1 MDNHSIKQIF
11 IGFILVVTI
20 GCIIYQSMGMCGC
33 WERCCRNNQRNN
45 QRSNPEDNPRNN
57 QNNRKIVVKQALE
70 IP

>member
-1 MDNHSIKQIF
+1 MDNHFIKQLF

-33 WERCCRNNQRNN
+33 WERCCRNNRIHPGDNPM
-45 QRSNPEDNPRNN
+45 SNPGD
-57 QNNRKIVVKQALE
+57 NRKIVVKQAPD

>member
-1 MDNHSIKQIF
+1 MDNHFIKQIF

-20 GCIIYQSMGMCGC
+20 GCIIYQSMGICGC
-33 WERCCRNNQRNN
+33 WERCYRNN
-45 QRSNPEDNPRNN
+45 QRSNQRSNQRNN

>member
-1 MDNHSIKQIF
+1 MDNHFIKQLF

-33 WERCCRNNQRNN
+33 WERCCRNNRNN
-45 QRSNPEDNPRNN
+45 SGDN
-57 QNNRKIVVKQALE
+57 QNNRKIVVKQAPD

>member
-20 GCIIYQSMGMCGC
+20 GCIIYQSMGICGC
-33 WERCCRNNQRNN
+33 WERCYRNNRNN
-45 QRSNPEDNPRNN
+45 LGDNPGDR
-57 QNNRKIVVKQALE
+57 NNRKIVVKQALE

>member
-33 WERCCRNNQRNN
+33 WERCYRNNQRNN
-45 QRSNPEDNPRNN
+45 PGNN

>member
-20 GCIIYQSMGMCGC
+20 GCIIYQSLGICGC
-33 WERCCRNNQRNN
+33 WERCWRNNQR
-45 QRSNPEDNPRNN
+45 DNPRNN
-57 QNNRKIVVKQALE
+57 QNNRKIVVKQAPD

>member
-1 MDNHSIKQIF
+1 MDNHSIKQLF

-20 GCIIYQSMGMCGC
+20 GCIIYQSMGICGC
-33 WERCCRNNQRNN
+33 WERCYRNN
-45 QRSNPEDNPRNN
+45 RNN

>member
-33 WERCCRNNQRNN
+33 WERCCRDNRIH
-45 QRSNPEDNPRNN
+45 PEDRIHPANPGD
-57 QNNRKIVVKQALE
+57 NRKIVVKQAPD

>member
-20 GCIIYQSMGMCGC
+20 GCIIYQSLGICGC
-33 WERCCRNNQRNN
+33 WERCYRNNRNNQ
-45 QRSNPEDNPRNN
+45 RNN

>member
-1 MDNHSIKQIF
+1 MDNHFIKQLF

-20 GCIIYQSMGMCGC
+20 GCIIYQSLGICGC
-33 WERCCRNNQRNN
+33 WERCYRNNQRNN
-45 QRSNPEDNPRNN
+45 PGNN

>member
-33 WERCCRNNQRNN
+33 WERCCRDNQRNN
-45 QRSNPEDNPRNN
+45 PGVNPGDR
-57 QNNRKIVVKQALE
+57 NNRKIVVKQTLE

>member
-1 MDNHSIKQIF
+1 MDNHFIKQLF

-20 GCIIYQSMGMCGC
+20 GCIIYQSLGICGC
-33 WERCCRNNQRNN
+33 WERCYRNNQRNN
-45 QRSNPEDNPRNN
+45 SGDN

>member
-20 GCIIYQSMGMCGC
+20 GCIIYQSLGICGC
-33 WERCCRNNQRNN
+33 WERCYRNNRNN
-45 QRSNPEDNPRNN
+45 PGNN

>member
-20 GCIIYQSMGMCGC
+20 GCIIYQSLGICGC
-33 WERCCRNNQRNN
+33 WERCFR
-45 QRSNPEDNPRNN
+45 DNKSN